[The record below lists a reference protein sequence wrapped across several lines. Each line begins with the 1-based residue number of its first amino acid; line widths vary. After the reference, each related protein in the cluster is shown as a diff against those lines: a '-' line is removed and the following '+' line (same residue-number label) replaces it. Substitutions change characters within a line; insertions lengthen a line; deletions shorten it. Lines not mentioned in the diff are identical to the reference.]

1 MRYLVWI
8 PTLILVNLKLMGLI
22 SWSWWIIVFFPIIF
36 SFVLAFIIMVVL
48 TVLIEEQIDDM
59 LDSDDES

>member
-22 SWSWWIIVFFPIIF
+22 SWSWWIIVFFPIVL
-36 SFVLAFIIMVVL
+36 SFVLAFIIML
-48 TVLIEEQIDDM
+48 FLIKEQIDDM

>member
-22 SWSWWIIVFFPIIF
+22 SWSWWIIAFSPIIL
-36 SFVLAFIIMVVL
+36 SFALAFIIMMLL
-48 TVLIEEQIDDM
+48 TEEQIDDM

>member
-22 SWSWWIIVFFPIIF
+22 SWSWWIIVFSPIIF
-36 SFVLAFIIMVVL
+36 SFVLAFIIIL
-48 TVLIEEQIDDM
+48 FITEEQIDDM